1 MKKIAI
7 IGLAVGLVLLAGIAT
22 GCSNDGGDDNSD
34 REAIIATIQDYV
46 SSYNASNFE
55 KCINYFTEY
64 GDRED
69 AKATLAY
76 FRDLSGEMYI
86 RVMSSDDP
94 PMLAINI
101 LEIDKST
108 ARVEIELTADEGG
121 NQSIGSDDLY
131 LKKVDGQW
139 KIIWEQ

>member
-1 MKKIAI
+1 M
-7 IGLAVGLVLLAGIAT
+7 
-22 GCSNDGGDDNSD
+22 
-34 REAIIATIQDYV
+34 
-46 SSYNASNFE
+46 
-55 KCINYFTEY
+55 
-64 GDRED
+64 
-69 AKATLAY
+69 AY

-121 NQSIGSDDLY
+121 GNWIGSDDLY